1 MKRVLLVAA
10 ALAASTTLAS
20 ADVVFDLNGNGTG
33 DNVIFDSFNGTN
45 LAIGSF
51 NGQHQGFV
59 FFTDLSGNPNFTGA
73 ANGQDIKISNT
84 SDLDIQV
91 FANDKTTVLG
101 TATDVFSIVG
111 TGQLTITATANDGI
125 FTKVEDLQN
134 GQNFF
139 TLNATN
145 GESISLIEVAVTGVG
160 SGITDFE
167 HYRVDVA
174 APVPGP
180 IVGAGIPG
188 LLSGAF
194 GLYLFGRRRIAKW
207 RGVSVA

>member
-73 ANGQDIKISNT
+73 ANGNDIKLANT
-84 SDLDIQV
+84 SNLQITV
-91 FANDKTTVLG
+91 F
-101 TATDVFSIVG
+101 
-111 TGQLTITATANDGI
+111 
-125 FTKVEDLQN
+125 QN
-134 GQNFF
+134 NQ
-139 TLNATN
+139 
-145 GESISLIEVAVTGVG
+145 I
-160 SGITDFE
+160 D
-167 HYRVDVA
+167 
-174 APVPGP
+174 
-180 IVGAGIPG
+180 
-188 LLSGAF
+188 
-194 GLYLFGRRRIAKW
+194 LFGTLT
-207 RGVSVA
+207 